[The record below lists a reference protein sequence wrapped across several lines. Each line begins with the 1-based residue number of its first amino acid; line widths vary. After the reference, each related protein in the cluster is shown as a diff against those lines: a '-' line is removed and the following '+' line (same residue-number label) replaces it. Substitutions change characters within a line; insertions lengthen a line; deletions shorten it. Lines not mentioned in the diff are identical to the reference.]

1 MTKEKKTY
9 RLSDRAIRIIEN
21 RDRSKYPT
29 ANDFVEGK
37 IVESEKETEDAVILD
52 EVKKIQKND
61 VVIMEMLR
69 GLIEKSE
76 DHSLPMV

>member
-1 MTKEKKTY
+1 MAKEKKTY
-9 RLSDRAIRIIEN
+9 RLSDRAIRIIEE
-21 RDRSKYPT
+21 RDRSKYTT

-37 IVESEKETEDAVILD
+37 IIESGEEKENAALLNEI
-52 EVKKIQKND
+52 KKIQKND
-61 VVIMEMLR
+61 IVIIEMLR